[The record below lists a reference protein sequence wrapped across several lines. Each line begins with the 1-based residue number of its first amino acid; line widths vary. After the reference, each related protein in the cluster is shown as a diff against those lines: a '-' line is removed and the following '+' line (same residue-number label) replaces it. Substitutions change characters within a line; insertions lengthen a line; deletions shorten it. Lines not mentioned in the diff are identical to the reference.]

1 MNATGHLPTGKSGLL
16 RRILPAVGLLVVL
29 AFLGARGFSAVES
42 YDFWWHLKTGEWITQ
57 EGTLPTVDPYSFT
70 APDRPWIDHS
80 WLFQVM
86 IHQLFR
92 AGGLPA
98 LAGLRIILLLVTVGC
113 IGIYLK
119 RESVPDGI
127 AGLLLI
133 VCLWGA
139 CFRLTI
145 RPDLVSVCFT
155 AVFLFLLLGYRR
167 SRKPI
172 LLWVIAGLIPLW
184 ANLHVGALLVPLILA
199 PFAGEPF
206 LSPHPVGAGTRADGN
221 PLRDRWR
228 PAIPLI
234 ALWGWSFVGIGMN
247 PWLWKPYGVALGLT
261 RMTGEAFARNLEWA
275 RPAVAEFP
283 LFYLSL
289 ILVVGLPIGAR
300 RLAGFPAFA
309 VIGMLACMSLLSLRF
324 MGIYFLALPF
334 FCAPYFGMRSM
345 AGVRWGRGTPIRVL
359 GESVLLLLLGTA
371 LFLHAIHRHPVRADF
386 RRPDRFPMGAVEFL
400 RGREIA
406 PGHLFNDVKFGGYLI
421 WSRFPERQVFIDG
434 RNEVYPDVLRE
445 IHGALDSGP
454 AWRGLMNRYGIDSA
468 LLRYPPSLSPVVYP
482 GNGKD
487 LPRRDY
493 RPFSTLYFPRE
504 EWALVHWDDAAML
517 FLKRVPD
524 YQELIRENEYR
535 VLRPDDHR
543 HQIRRAVADD
553 SFRESVLE
561 EVERKLRE
569 DPDCR
574 RARDLYKMY
583 AAGSA
588 LTRNVNR

>member
-221 PLRDRWR
+221 PLR
-228 PAIPLI
+228 
-234 ALWGWSFVGIGMN
+234 
-247 PWLWKPYGVALGLT
+247 
-261 RMTGEAFARNLEWA
+261 
-275 RPAVAEFP
+275 
-283 LFYLSL
+283 
-289 ILVVGLPIGAR
+289 
-300 RLAGFPAFA
+300 
-309 VIGMLACMSLLSLRF
+309 
-324 MGIYFLALPF
+324 
-334 FCAPYFGMRSM
+334 
-345 AGVRWGRGTPIRVL
+345 
-359 GESVLLLLLGTA
+359 
-371 LFLHAIHRHPVRADF
+371 
-386 RRPDRFPMGAVEFL
+386 
-400 RGREIA
+400 
-406 PGHLFNDVKFGGYLI
+406 
-421 WSRFPERQVFIDG
+421 
-434 RNEVYPDVLRE
+434 
-445 IHGALDSGP
+445 
-454 AWRGLMNRYGIDSA
+454 
-468 LLRYPPSLSPVVYP
+468 
-482 GNGKD
+482 
-487 LPRRDY
+487 
-493 RPFSTLYFPRE
+493 
-504 EWALVHWDDAAML
+504 
-517 FLKRVPD
+517 
-524 YQELIRENEYR
+524 
-535 VLRPDDHR
+535 
-543 HQIRRAVADD
+543 
-553 SFRESVLE
+553 
-561 EVERKLRE
+561 
-569 DPDCR
+569 
-574 RARDLYKMY
+574 
-583 AAGSA
+583 
-588 LTRNVNR
+588 